1 MASRKLLA
9 INISHI
15 ADRRISPTPLQSHV
29 GEGQPRR
36 TIIAPI
42 VQNGENHETQPALNQ
57 RLTLTVRTPRG
68 TLGRP
73 RSRGPL
79 RITLNGEPY
88 ELDEPLSVADLL
100 MQLSID
106 PRRVAIE
113 HNLTILKR
121 QLFDDTLVHEGDRI
135 EIVNFVGGG

>member
-1 MASRKLLA
+1 MQ
-9 INISHI
+9 
-15 ADRRISPTPLQSHV
+15 PT
-29 GEGQPRR
+29 
-36 TIIAPI
+36 
-42 VQNGENHETQPALNQ
+42 LNQ
-57 RLTLTVRTPRG
+57 RLILTVRTLRA

-73 RSRGPL
+73 RSTGPL
-79 RITLNGEPY
+79 RITLNDEPH

-113 HNLTILKR
+113 HNFTILKR
-121 QLFDDTLVHEGDRI
+121 QLFADTRVHEGDRI